1 MWSAVCAAGAA
12 KASEAGALPLPLEGR
27 EMREG
32 DLKVGTDGEGGVC
45 IQRILASERY
55 NVLGDYLIQG

>member
-32 DLKVGTDGEGGVC
+32 DLKVGTDGEGGVR
-45 IQRILASERY
+45 IQRSLASER
-55 NVLGDYLIQG
+55 